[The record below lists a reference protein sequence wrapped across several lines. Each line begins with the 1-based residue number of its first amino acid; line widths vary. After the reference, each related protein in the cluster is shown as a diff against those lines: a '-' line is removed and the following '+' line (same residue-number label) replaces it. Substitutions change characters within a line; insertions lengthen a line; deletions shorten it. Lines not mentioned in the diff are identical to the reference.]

1 MTKLSRWTVFFSRF
15 APGKIRDLIPGVSG
29 LPQQAIGNFIFRG
42 LIVRV
47 WHGEL
52 SAGYLSSHLG
62 SLFNHQ
68 RVSTDVIR
76 FHCDGLAKRN
86 FPILQTFA
94 RSAVNEI
101 NRDI

>member
-1 MTKLSRWTVFFSRF
+1 MTKLGREAFLSGFP
-15 APGKIRDLIPGVSG
+15 PGKIRDLIPGVSG
-29 LPQQAIGNFIFRG
+29 LPQQAIGNFVFRG
-42 LIVRV
+42 LIVGV

-52 SAGYLSSHLG
+52 PAGYLRSHLG
-62 SLFNHQ
+62 SLFDDQ

-86 FPILQTFA
+86 LPILQAFA